1 MPESFT
7 GVPEEDAEVV
17 VLLADVKGVLLVV
30 TGFEVVLVPGLLLVN
45 VVVLLLVVGF
55 EVVLGLLVD
64 LGVLT
69 VVVMSLF
76 KVLVVVLQVGL
87 ILLLEHNEVPV
98 RVEVYVWPLLVDLL
112 VQLHDVT
119 VVCVVLVITVGAGIA
134 AAKLRREANN
144 SSRRS
149 DNIFKERR

>member
-7 GVPEEDAEVV
+7 GVPEEDAEVE

-30 TGFEVVLVPGLLLVN
+30 MGFEVVLVLGLLLVD

-55 EVVLGLLVD
+55 EVVLGLFVD
-64 LGVLT
+64 VGVLT

-76 KVLVVVLQVGL
+76 KELVVVLQVGL

-98 RVEVYVWPLLVDLL
+98 RVEVYV
-112 VQLHDVT
+112 
-119 VVCVVLVITVGAGIA
+119 
-134 AAKLRREANN
+134 
-144 SSRRS
+144 
-149 DNIFKERR
+149 

>member
-7 GVPEEDAEVV
+7 GVPEEDTEVV

-30 TGFEVVLVPGLLLVN
+30 TGFEVVL
-45 VVVLLLVVGF
+45 
-55 EVVLGLLVD
+55 GLLVD
-64 LGVLT
+64 VGVLT

-98 RVEVYVWPLLVDLL
+98 RVEVYMWPLLVDLL

-119 VVCVVLVITVGAGIA
+119 VVCVVVVITVGAGIA
-134 AAKLRREANN
+134 AAKLRMEANN

-149 DNIFKERR
+149 VNIFKERR